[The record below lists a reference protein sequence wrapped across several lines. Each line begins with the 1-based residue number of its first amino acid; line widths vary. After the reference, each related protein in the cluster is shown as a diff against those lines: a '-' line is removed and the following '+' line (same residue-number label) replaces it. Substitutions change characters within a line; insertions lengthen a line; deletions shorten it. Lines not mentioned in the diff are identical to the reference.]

1 MRLEHQRGIFD
12 LTVCSG
18 NSGPMSVT
26 TRETARS
33 PVEAAT
39 SADIARM
46 NAPAMRSR
54 DARAR
59 RTIDRLRGGLLGL
72 IETQSLEAITID
84 DIAEAAQVSRS
95 TFYRHFATKEAF
107 VEDIAASEVQHLV
120 SHTFPLLSSVDNRAG
135 CLAVVEY
142 VNERQKLWSILLNGG
157 AAAFMRSRFI
167 KLAGEAGPAQ
177 LEDAPLDLPPDL
189 GAAFGVSAVVEVL
202 SWWLR
207 QTDRVPLSKVAAL
220 IDRLAVRP
228 TLHAADPGD

>member
-1 MRLEHQRGIFD
+1 
-12 LTVCSG
+12 
-18 NSGPMSVT
+18 MSVT
-26 TRETARS
+26 TRENLYSSGEVT
-33 PVEAAT
+33 T
-39 SADIARM
+39 SADLARM
-46 NAPAMRSR
+46 NAPAIRSR

-59 RTIDRLRGGLLGL
+59 RTIDRLRGGLLSL
-72 IETQSLEAITID
+72 IETATLEAITID

-107 VEDIAASEVQHLV
+107 VEDIAESEVQHLV

-142 VNERQKLWSILLNGG
+142 VDERRKLWSILLNGG
-157 AAAFMRSRFI
+157 AAGFMRSKFI
-167 KLAGEAGPAQ
+167 KLAAEAGPAQ
-177 LEDAPLDLPPDL
+177 LEDAPLDLPSDL

-207 QTDRVPLSKVAAL
+207 QTERVPMSKVAAL

-228 TLHAADPGD
+228 TLHAANPGD